1 VHIRTKYK
9 HVYSFISLIVDFMPA
24 LFFQQQLVI
33 TKHTMQPL
41 NTHTILLC
49 DAQHLNIDKFDLN
62 TLLSP
67 FELAVITRR
76 KSNKAKQEYLA
87 TRLLLKYL
95 VKQSS
100 PEFAKLPAHHI
111 SSEFDEPSSKL
122 LIHITGSNTVFS
134 SCLSHSN
141 GFVGAA
147 LNIERI
153 EFGFDIEKIS
163 TKRPFE
169 KLAKHF
175 YHPDEVN
182 LITQNQQQGA
192 ERFFRI
198 WTLKEALAKATS
210 QPIAKLLS
218 PNVFDQLTQA
228 HLRAVSCQYNEFDV
242 SVVSNQSTDWQC
254 SVVNTIDQ
262 LRGVLNF

>member
-1 VHIRTKYK
+1 
-9 HVYSFISLIVDFMPA
+9 MPG
-24 LFFQQQLVI
+24 LFFQQRLVI
-33 TKHTMQPL
+33 NQHCEHSLTTATVLLFAAQQL
-41 NTHTILLC
+41 NV
-49 DAQHLNIDKFDLN
+49 DEFDLPA
-62 TLLSP
+62 LLSP

-76 KSNKAKQEYLA
+76 KSHKAKQEYLA

-100 PEFAKLPAHHI
+100 SQFRHIPENQI
-111 SSEFDEPSSKL
+111 SSEFDEQSSKL
-122 LIHITGSNTVFS
+122 LIHIIGSETVFS

-147 LNIERI
+147 LNLERA

-163 TKRPFE
+163 LQRPFV

-182 LITQNQQQGA
+182 LITQQQELAA

-210 QPIAKLLS
+210 RPIAKLLS
-218 PNVFDQLTQA
+218 PNVFNELEQTDLAAQ
-228 HLRAVSCQYNEFDV
+228 SCQYGEFDI
-242 SVVSNQSTDWQC
+242 SVISEQSTDWQC
-254 SVVNTIDQ
+254 SVVNSISQ
-262 LRGVLNF
+262 LRGVLGF

>member
-1 VHIRTKYK
+1 MPSSFFTK
-9 HVYSFISLIVDFMPA
+9 
-24 LFFQQQLVI
+24 QLTI
-33 TKHTMQPL
+33 APFEQI
-41 NTHTILLC
+41 NTQNYILLL
-49 DAQHLNIDKFDLN
+49 DARSLNISQFDLP
-62 TLLSP
+62 TLLSK
-67 FELAVITRR
+67 FELSVINRR
-76 KSNKAKQEYLA
+76 RSIKAKQEYLA

-95 VKQSS
+95 VKQHAT
-100 PEFAKLPAHHI
+100 EFKNTPANHI
-111 SSEFDEPSSKL
+111 SSEFDEKSSKL
-122 LIHITGSNTVFS
+122 LIHIIGSETVFS

-147 LNIERI
+147 LNFSRI

-163 TKRPFE
+163 LKRPFE

-182 LITQNQQQGA
+182 LITASEQHSA

-218 PNVFDQLTQA
+218 PNVFDELQKANLT
-228 HLRAVSCQYNEFDV
+228 AVSAKYNNFDI
-242 SVVSNQSTDWQC
+242 SVVSKSTDWQC
-254 SVVNTIDQ
+254 YYIEDINT
-262 LRGVLNF
+262 LLTPN

>member
-1 VHIRTKYK
+1 
-9 HVYSFISLIVDFMPA
+9 MPA

-33 TKHTMQPL
+33 NQYREQLL
-41 NTHTILLC
+41 NANTILLF
-49 DAQHLNIDKFDLN
+49 DAQQLNVGEFDLN
-62 TLLSP
+62 ALLSP
-67 FELAVITRR
+67 FELAIITRR
-76 KSNKAKQEYLA
+76 KSYKAKQEYLA

-95 VKQSS
+95 LKQNSS
-100 PEFAKLPAHHI
+100 QFTQLPANQI

-122 LIHITGSNTVFS
+122 LIHITGSETVFS

-147 LNIERI
+147 LNVTRS
-153 EFGFDIEKIS
+153 EFGFDIEKINL
-163 TKRPFE
+163 KRPFT

-175 YHPDEVN
+175 YHQGEVN
-182 LITQNQQQGA
+182 LITQNQQQSA

-210 QPIAKLLS
+210 KPIAKLLS
-218 PNVFDQLTQA
+218 PNVFTELTRA
-228 HLRAVSCQYNEFDV
+228 NLAAVSCQYNEFDI
-242 SVVSNQSTDWQC
+242 SVVSDKSTDWQC
-254 SVVNTIDQ
+254 SVVNSISQ